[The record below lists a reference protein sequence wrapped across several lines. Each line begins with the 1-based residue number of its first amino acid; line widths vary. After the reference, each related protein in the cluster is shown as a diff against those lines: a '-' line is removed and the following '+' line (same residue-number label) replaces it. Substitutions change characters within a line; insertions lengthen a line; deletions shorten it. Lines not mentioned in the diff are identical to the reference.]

1 MIVLYLEPHAGAV
14 GAPPP
19 TVPGRALC
27 WNPQSP
33 PGQAGP
39 LSPPWLKECAS
50 EVTAVNAALR
60 QALRQ
65 DEDII
70 VIGRDCAP
78 TAQSLAEMAA
88 FSRSTDADPMVMFA
102 APRDQGGVV
111 TGLRLPPGAPGA
123 TLAALRRLLPP
134 HTYVP
139 RLFPSYV
146 LLKTAFLKEIG
157 LLDEAYATWPAAVD
171 DMALRANAFGF
182 RSLMLNHVFVPS
194 ASAPPNSADEELLA
208 ARFPE
213 AGTMLEEFQKSA
225 RRVAE
230 RQICRLLAPGRRLV
244 AFDFSYFSTGHDG
257 TNEAGIALLRSAA
270 AVCKDVDFAVI
281 ASPAVWDA
289 HGLASID
296 GLRRLE
302 PGAIQ
307 EQPFAI
313 IRMGQPWRQDE
324 LPPLFRS
331 APIVAFFMLDA
342 IGYDCQYIAAQV
354 PGLDD
359 LWSFVATFAD
369 AVFTQSR
376 FTLRRL
382 EERFHFDDRCLRR
395 VTHHSLD
402 TTDYGRPAAREGKH
416 VLVVGNHFKHKFVT
430 PTVDALAPR
439 FPDRSF
445 VAIGYTGDR
454 AWPNVTCLTSGA
466 LPDEEFSALYDQA
479 QCVIF
484 PSVYEGFGFPV
495 LHALARRKAVYVR
508 RSPLYDELQSLMAHG
523 GNVHQF
529 KDIDDLA
536 QQLARAD
543 STVFVP
549 GAKAPGRV
557 APCDVRGW
565 ERSAREVLAALEA
578 CAQRVDYER
587 LVERNR
593 WCNLLRG

>member
-14 GAPPP
+14 PALPP
-19 TVPGRALC
+19 TVPGIALC
-27 WNPQSP
+27 WNPQPSL
-33 PGQAGP
+33 GQAGP
-39 LSPPWLKECAS
+39 MSPPWLHECAS

-60 QALRQ
+60 EALRQ
-65 DEDII
+65 NEDII
-70 VIGRDCAP
+70 IIGRDSAP

-88 FSRSTDADPMVMFA
+88 FSRSAEADPMVMLA

-111 TGLRLPPGAPGA
+111 TGLHLPLAAPDG
-123 TLAALRRLLPP
+123 TRAALRRLLPP

-139 RLFPSYV
+139 RLFPSCV

-171 DMALRANAFGF
+171 DIALRANAFGF

-194 ASAPPNSADEELLA
+194 APAPSNQADEELLA

-213 AGTMLEEFQKSA
+213 AATMLEEFQGSA
-225 RRVAE
+225 RRIAE
-230 RQICRLLAPGRRLV
+230 RQVCRLLAPGRRLV

-257 TNEAGIALLRSAA
+257 TNEAGIALLRAAA
-270 AVCKDVDFAVI
+270 AVCKDVDLAVI

-289 HGLASID
+289 HGLASIA

-313 IRMGQPWRQDE
+313 IRMGQPWRQEE

-402 TTDYGRPAAREGKH
+402 VTDYGRPAATEGRH

-439 FPDRSF
+439 FPDLSF

-454 AWPNVTCLTSGA
+454 TWPNVTCLTSGA

-479 QCVIF
+479 KCVIF
-484 PSVYEGFGFPV
+484 PSIYEGFGFPV
-495 LHALARRKAVYVR
+495 LHALARHKAVYVR
-508 RSPLYDELQSLMAHG
+508 RNPLYDELQPLMAHG

-536 QQLARAD
+536 QQLARED
-543 STVFVP
+543 STAFVP
-549 GAKAPGRV
+549 GAKAPGHA

-578 CAQRVDYER
+578 CTERVDYER

-593 WCNLLRG
+593 WCNLFRS